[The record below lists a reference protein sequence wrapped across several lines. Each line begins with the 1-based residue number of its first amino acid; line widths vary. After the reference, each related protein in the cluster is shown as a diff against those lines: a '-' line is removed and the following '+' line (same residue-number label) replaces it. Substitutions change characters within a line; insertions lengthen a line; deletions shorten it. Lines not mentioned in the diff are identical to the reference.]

1 MLGITLRTTR
11 NIRRY
16 ISTISVGNITETIYE
31 RSDYTLPKCNKILKN
46 ERVGVIGYGPQG
58 RGQSLN
64 LKDNGVNVCVG
75 VRKGNSWAK
84 AVDDGWEPKVDLF
97 EIDEACERSTIIS
110 YLVSDAAQISMW
122 DNVKNY
128 LNENDTLYFSHG
140 FGITY
145 NDQTNIVPPE
155 NIDVVMVSPKGS
167 GLTVRNH
174 FLKGSGINS
183 SFAIYNDYTGNAKD
197 KCLAMAFGIG
207 SGHVFETTFE
217 NETYSDLVGE
227 RCVLMGLIKG
237 AINAQYNVLRKRGHS
252 PTEAYNETVE
262 EAFDSLYPLINEQGM
277 DWLYSNCSTTAQ
289 RGALDWSVIFEKEL
303 EPIIDSCYINVVNGI
318 ETKRVIESNSDP
330 DYREKLE
337 AELIDIRNEELWIVG
352 EKLRKLRPNQN
363 NKKIKKYWGDS
374 NFLL

>member
-1 MLGITLRTTR
+1 
-11 NIRRY
+11 
-16 ISTISVGNITETIYE
+16 
-31 RSDYTLPKCNKILKN
+31 
-46 ERVGVIGYGPQG
+46 
-58 RGQSLN
+58 
-64 LKDNGVNVCVG
+64 
-75 VRKGNSWAK
+75 
-84 AVDDGWEPKVDLF
+84 
-97 EIDEACERSTIIS
+97 
-110 YLVSDAAQISMW
+110 MW